1 MSQFS
6 GRDSWLI
13 LKISRKSLRPRWR
26 FTAFPTRR
34 DVIMPILRSF
44 CELEEPVACNCRKKC
59 GQRKVIPRSL
69 TFRKSLCLRSRCI
82 LLKRIL
88 PLGSKAF
95 AAFSPPC
102 PNYGASAS
110 CCHAGTKTKFP
121 GALYSGGSVSGFHL
135 LLCLMDYEIKRKGV
149 TEK

>member
-13 LKISRKSLRPRWR
+13 LKISRKSLRARLR

-44 CELEEPVACNCRKKC
+44 CALEEPVACNCRKKC

-110 CCHAGTKTKFP
+110 CCHAGTKTVTSFSNNS
-121 GALYSGGSVSGFHL
+121 ARLVSSFHS
-135 LLCLMDYEIKRKGV
+135 I
-149 TEK
+149 